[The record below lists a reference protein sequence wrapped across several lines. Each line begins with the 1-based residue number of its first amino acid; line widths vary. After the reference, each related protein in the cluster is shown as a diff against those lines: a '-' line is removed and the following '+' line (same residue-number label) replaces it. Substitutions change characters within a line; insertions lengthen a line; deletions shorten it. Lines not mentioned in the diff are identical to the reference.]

1 METGAGQA
9 RLGHEERGKKV
20 NEQGLENTNE
30 TLKEPQ
36 RNFVPETGDQGS
48 FLNESH

>member
-30 TLKEPQ
+30 TLKEHK
-36 RNFVPETGDQGS
+36 ETLFPKLGTRVLS
-48 FLNESH
+48 